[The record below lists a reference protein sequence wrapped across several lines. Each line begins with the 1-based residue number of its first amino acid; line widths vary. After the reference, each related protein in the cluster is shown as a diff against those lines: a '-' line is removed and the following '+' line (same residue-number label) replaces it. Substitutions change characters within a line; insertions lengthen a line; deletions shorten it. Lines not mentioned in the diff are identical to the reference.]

1 MTASPAAARN
11 LEVPLCVD
19 LDGTLVKGDTL
30 VECAVALARRNP
42 LLLCLLP
49 FWLLRGRAYL
59 KYKLASAAAI
69 AADRLPYRKEIVEF
83 LRQERERGRKVV
95 LVTAADQQ
103 VAQAV
108 ADHLGVFEET
118 YGSDRQTNLKGAA
131 KASHLVSLFG
141 EKGFDYVGDS
151 DADYAVWRQ
160 AKNAV
165 VVGSQSMADRAA
177 KCAPVA
183 KHFPTSRPSLLTF
196 LRSVRIHHWSKNALV
211 FLPVILSHSAQGV
224 KWKMASLGFLLFGT
238 CASGLYV
245 FNDLLDLH
253 SDRTHPWKS
262 HRPFA
267 SGELP
272 LWLGALGSI
281 ALVMGTLAISF
292 WLHPYFAAVL
302 TGYAALTIL
311 YSWRIKRW
319 VLADVFVLASFYGIR
334 IVAGAVITATPLSQW
349 FLAFCGFFFLSLAM
363 AKRNSELLHAK
374 EQVLNGDSGRAY
386 TIEDRD
392 LLTVFGVASAF
403 CSVVILALYA
413 HSPEVMAL
421 YGRPTT
427 LLWLC
432 PLILYWLS
440 RMWLL
445 AHRGTLNEDPVSFA
459 LRDRTSLVLGLAAL
473 LILVGANLHWA

>member
-1 MTASPAAARN
+1 MTASPATAKSPA
-11 LEVPLCVD
+11 VPLCVD

-30 VECAVALARRNP
+30 VECVVAAGRRNP
-42 LLLCLLP
+42 LLLLLLP

-59 KYKLASAAAI
+59 KSRLASAASL
-69 AADRLPYRKEIVEF
+69 AADRLPYRREVIAF
-83 LRQERERGRKVV
+83 LEQERAQGRKLV

-108 ADHLGVFEET
+108 ADHLGMFHACC
-118 YGSDRQTNLKGAA
+118 GSDNRTNLKGTA
-131 KASHLVSLFG
+131 KAQHLVSLFG
-141 EKGFDYVGDS
+141 EKGFDYIGDS
-151 DADYAVWRQ
+151 SADFAVWRQ
-160 AKNAV
+160 ARNAV
-165 VVGSQSMADRAA
+165 VVGSQKMAERAA
-177 KCAPVA
+177 RCAPVA
-183 KHFPTSRPSLLTF
+183 THFPTTRPSLLT
-196 LRSVRIHHWSKNALV
+196 LLKSVRIHHWSKNALV
-211 FLPVILSHSAQGV
+211 LLPVLLSHASQGT
-224 KWKMASLGFLLFGT
+224 KWKLAGLGFLLFGT

-292 WLHPYFAAVL
+292 WLHPYFGVVL
-302 TGYAALTIL
+302 AGYAALTIL
-311 YSWRIKRW
+311 YSWKIKRW

-334 IVAGAVITATPLSQW
+334 IVAGAVITSTPLSQW
-349 FLAFCGFFFLSLAM
+349 FLAFSGFLFLSLAM

-386 TIEDRD
+386 RVEDRE

-459 LRDRTSLVLGLAAL
+459 LRDRASLVLGAAAL
-473 LILVGANLHWA
+473 LILASASLHWS

>member
-1 MTASPAAARN
+1 MTASPATAKN
-11 LEVPLCVD
+11 VEVPLCVD

-30 VECAVALARRNP
+30 VECVVAVGRRNP
-42 LLLCLLP
+42 FLLLLLP
-49 FWLLRGRAYL
+49 LWLLRGRAYL
-59 KYKLASAAAI
+59 KFRLASEAFL
-69 AADRLPYRKEIVEF
+69 AADRLPYRKDLVSF
-83 LRQERERGRKVV
+83 LNEERDRGRKLV

-103 VAQAV
+103 VAKAV
-108 ADHLGVFEET
+108 ADHLGIFAEIH
-118 YGSDRQTNLKGAA
+118 GSDRATNLKGSA
-131 KASHLVSLFG
+131 KAARLVSLFG
-141 EKGFDYVGDS
+141 EKGFDYIGDS

-183 KHFPTSRPSLLTF
+183 KHFPTTRPSLLTF

-211 FLPVILSHSAQGV
+211 LLPLLLSHSSQGV
-224 KWKMASLGFLLFGT
+224 KWKLAAFGFLLFGT

-262 HRPFA
+262 SRPFA

-272 LWLGALGSI
+272 LWFGALGSLTLI
-281 ALVMGTLAISF
+281 VGTLAVSF

-302 TGYAALTIL
+302 AGYAALTIL
-311 YSWRIKRW
+311 YSWKIKRW

-334 IVAGAVITATPLSQW
+334 LVAGAVITATPLSQW
-349 FLAFCGFFFLSLAM
+349 FLAFSGFLFLSLAM

-374 EQVLNGDSGRAY
+374 EQVLSGDSGRAY
-386 TIEDRD
+386 QIEDRE

-413 HSPEVMAL
+413 HSPDVMAL

-427 LLWLC
+427 LLLLC
-432 PLILYWLS
+432 PIMLYWLS

-459 LRDRTSLVLGLAAL
+459 LRDRTSLILGLVAL
-473 LILVGANLHWA
+473 LILVGASLRWA